1 MANDFKGLYGRFA
14 KALTKEA
21 IELQTKM
28 LKDYAPIALQDAYNN
43 RDFRNDTYNLKDS
56 YAWVVYYNGV
66 RKGKGFLGNKE
77 ADGFSNFHGQAINGR
92 QLANDFISKYI
103 SIVDN
108 GWELMMVAAAPYS
121 VALEGEGFMVLSAAF
136 DSVNRDLLGKAK
148 VDFISHY
155 Y

>member
-1 MANDFKGLYGRFA
+1 MANDFKGMYGRFA

-21 IELQTKM
+21 IEKQTKM
-28 LKDYAPIALQDAYNN
+28 LKDYAPIALQDAYND
-43 RDFRNDTYNLKDS
+43 RDFRNQTYNLKDS
-56 YAWVVYYNGV
+56 YAWAVYYKGV